1 VNHLQNQAELEDSIV
16 KNVSRQVSPPR
27 KRQYEINPLSAPDAR
42 KFRTTAVGQTDEALY
57 VLALAAEM

>member
-1 VNHLQNQAELEDSIV
+1 MNHLQNQAEREDSIV
-16 KNVSRQVSPPR
+16 KNVSRQVNPPR

-42 KFRTTAVGQTDEALY
+42 KFLTTAVGQTDEAFY